1 MSEQACRDCHRIV
14 SGQTCPVCGSNSLSR
29 DWSGYVVILDPELS
43 SIAAKL
49 NITTAGAYAL
59 KVR

>member
-14 SGQTCPVCGSNSLSR
+14 TDQNCPVCGSNSLSR
-29 DWSGYVVILDPELS
+29 DWSGYVVIIDPELS
-43 SIAAKL
+43 DIASKL
-49 NITTAGAYAL
+49 NITTPGAYAL